1 MSLGM
6 KKILYLMLLTIAL
19 AACDKLPE
27 NGDLDGQWQL
37 TELHERHHTGPEDNG
52 QYDVREQ
59 RIYWNFQ
66 LRMLQIQTTVG
77 QYNAYFSH
85 LDNRLVIPEIY
96 RKEQNNDI
104 PLTDPT
110 TTELAYTGIRGN
122 TANFKVNK
130 LGKRQMILT
139 SETDSLVFRKIAL

>member
-6 KKILYLMLLTIAL
+6 KKILYLMSLAIAL

-37 TELHERHHTGPEDNG
+37 TELHERHHAAPEDDG

-85 LDNRLVIPEIY
+85 RDNRLVIPEIY

-104 PLTDPT
+104 PLTDPA